1 MVFFFCGTERLFLTR
16 PISVFCF
23 LSRQALKPGINRA
36 PWESHEDEIL
46 LQAREEGKS
55 WPVIATFLPG
65 RIAESVRERYMN
77 QLDPLLIKTSWT
89 EQETRIMYDAQKRLG
104 NRWTQIAELLPGRSE
119 NAIKNRW
126 HNAKMIQRRAIRRLA
141 ATKAHAGHL
150 DRVRS
155 HSHALPDFTEVLP
168 VNHPSASNMEEV

>member
-1 MVFFFCGTERLFLTR
+1 
-16 PISVFCF
+16 
-23 LSRQALKPGINRA
+23 
-36 PWESHEDEIL
+36 
-46 LQAREEGKS
+46 
-55 WPVIATFLPG
+55 
-65 RIAESVRERYMN
+65 
-77 QLDPLLIKTSWT
+77 
-89 EQETRIMYDAQKRLG
+89 
-104 NRWTQIAELLPGRSE
+104 LLPGRSE